1 MRGSIFDVLDIPIAL
16 LVFGV
21 AFVLVAV
28 IIGSLQGTVLDTDSG
43 GTITKGAAAMNAFDQ
58 MFIFAL
64 GIFSVT
70 AIIAAALINSHPI
83 FLPIN
88 LIILIIL
95 CFFGFSVSNVWEA
108 IIGVSPIS
116 IVAANYPYTT
126 LFFSNLMA
134 YMIIEGGI
142 ILLVMH
148 TKTQGSAGGMVQGG
162 GGLF

>member
-1 MRGSIFDVLDIPIAL
+1 MRGSVFDVIDIPIAL
-16 LVFGV
+16 LGFGI

-28 IIGSLQGTVLDTDSG
+28 IIGSLQGTVLDTDSD
-43 GTITKGAAAMNAFDQ
+43 GTITKGVAAMNAFDQ

-64 GIFSVT
+64 GILSVT

-88 LIILIIL
+88 LIVLVIL
-95 CFFGFSVSNVWEA
+95 CFFGFSISNVWEG

-116 IVAANYPYTT
+116 IIAANYPYTT

-134 YMIIEGGI
+134 YMVLEGGI

-148 TKTQGSAGGMVQGG
+148 TKTQGSAGGVMQGG
-162 GGLF
+162 GGMF